1 MLNRVILIGR
11 TTKEP
16 DVRYSTDGKGVA
28 KFTLAVDRK
37 FSKEKETDF
46 ISCVA
51 FGKTAEVIEKFV
63 RKGNK
68 IAVVGRIQTGSYK
81 GKDGNTVY
89 TTDVM
94 VEEVEFCESKG
105 ESKPKEPET
114 DKDGFMNIDPS
125 LDSELPFL

>member
-1 MLNRVILIGR
+1 MNRAFLIGR

-63 RKGNK
+63 KKGNK

-81 GKDGNTVY
+81 NKDGNTVY

-105 ESKPKEPET
+105 ENKTPET
-114 DKDGFMNIDPS
+114 DKDGFMSIPDNIS
-125 LDSELPFL
+125 AELPFL

>member
-1 MLNRVILIGR
+1 MNRAFLIGR

-63 RKGNK
+63 KKGNK

-81 GKDGNTVY
+81 NKDGNTVY

-94 VEEVEFCESKG
+94 VDEVEFCESKG
-105 ESKPKEPET
+105 ESKTPET
-114 DKDGFMNIDPS
+114 DKDGFMSIPDNIS
-125 LDSELPFL
+125 EELPFL